1 MSLRSR
7 ESRPGFTLIELLV
20 VIAII
25 GVLVALIM
33 PAVQSARET
42 ANRNKCINNLKQL
55 ALAAQQYHDS
65 SGVFQAG
72 WLCDPNDPICV
83 PQAAQ
88 NTMWNG
94 IIGLLPYVEQQNL
107 YRELNIDLSPINLA
121 NATALSRSINVFQ
134 CPSNPRQTIPTIK
147 VPDTTRTI
155 KVQTSD
161 YRGNMAAGTL
171 QDCTPITSIDCQIFD
186 NGLHYQNSSIDIAA
200 ITDGTSNTFQ
210 FGEALEGTW
219 AEATSCCTRTTID
232 RKINQPIQIS
242 GKLYNIYWSSKH
254 PGLVN
259 MSKVDGSVSSVKET
273 INRQVL
279 ISLMTRAGGEAISG
293 DALK

>member
-7 ESRPGFTLIELLV
+7 ASRTGFTLIELLV

-33 PAVQSARET
+33 PAVQSARES

-55 ALAAQQYHDS
+55 ALAAQQYHDTNNT
-65 SGVFQAG
+65 FHPG
-72 WLCDPNDPICV
+72 WLCDINDPTCV
-83 PQAAQ
+83 PAAAQ
-88 NTMWNG
+88 STMWNG
-94 IIGLLPYVEQQNL
+94 IIGLFPYIEQRNL
-107 YRELNIDLSPINLA
+107 YAELNIDLPSINLA
-121 NATALSRSINVFQ
+121 NATGLSRSLSILQ
-134 CPSNPRQTIPTIK
+134 CPSNPRQTIPTIR
-147 VPDTTRTI
+147 VPDTTRSI

-171 QDCTPITSIDCQIFD
+171 QGCTPITSPDCQFFD
-186 NGLHYQNSSIDIAA
+186 NGLHFQNSAIDIAA

-232 RKINQPIQIS
+232 RKINHPIIINNQERF
-242 GKLYNIYWSSKH
+242 IYWSSKH
-254 PGLVN
+254 SGVVN